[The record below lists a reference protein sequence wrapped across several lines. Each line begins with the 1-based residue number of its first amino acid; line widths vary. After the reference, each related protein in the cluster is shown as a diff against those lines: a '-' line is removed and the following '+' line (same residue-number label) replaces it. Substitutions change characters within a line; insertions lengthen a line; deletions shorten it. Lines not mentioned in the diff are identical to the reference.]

1 MTREEVS
8 KKAVKLMEGNK
19 NVALQWATGVGKSKA
34 ALDII
39 QSLKDKGELSKGVL
53 LCYAEKPHLMNWMNE
68 FRKWD
73 KDGLLALVTPTT
85 YASLKNRTGEEYSL
99 IILDEGHHAG
109 SNLRLDILSLIKSDH
124 VLLLSATL
132 HDVIVQDLERIFG
145 KFVNYKI
152 SLKDAVKGG
161 ILPEPK
167 IFVIPLEL
175 DDYYPIHQVIQT
187 RGASKKR
194 VTVKCTYAERWKYLK
209 DKKNYPN
216 IKLIMSCTA
225 KEKNSFLTEQ
235 SDYWYKQFVRVRN
248 EAIKNKWLQIG
259 SERKRFLGECKTD
272 ISKVLLRKLKKKRY
286 ICFCSSIDQ
295 ATKLGKDN
303 AIHSERKNSLEII
316 EKFNNKEINNL
327 FAIGMLQEGQNLEG
341 IEAGIII
348 QLDGQERGF
357 VQKAGRAMRAESPL
371 VFILYYKGTRDEDY
385 LNNVL
390 LDKVDTQYVK
400 EVEDIYELEV

>member
-152 SLKDAVKGG
+152 SLKDAVKGE

-327 FAIGMLQEGQNLEG
+327 FAVGMLQEGQNLEG